1 MLSSLQIR
9 NILLIKQLSINFTS
23 GLNVFTGETGAGK
36 SILLDCIGFVLGF
49 RGPSKFVRH
58 GSKQGEV
65 VAIFDL
71 PTHHDAWEILSE
83 AGIESIDNEL
93 IIKRI
98 NHQDGKKIAFIN
110 DQRCSTQI
118 LVKLS
123 KKVIEIQ
130 GQNQDS
136 ELLTDN
142 GPRELID
149 NFADLRTEVLN
160 IRNVW
165 NTLLDEKTN
174 LMKISKE
181 AEEIKKDE
189 DYLTHA
195 INELKEFQPQVGEDV
210 ILENKRRLM
219 KSAEKIKYDLQK
231 AYETLE
237 QGCVEKNID
246 TSLGWLS
253 KLNMDLDYQLKA
265 TVDLLENSSK
275 NVTQVLSNISDIL
288 SQLELEKDNVQEIEE
303 RLFLIKELSR
313 KYKVVPDDLGKHS
326 EELSENLLKLESF
339 QGSIDELEKRIHRL
353 EQKYNELAKD
363 LSIKRIEAAKK
374 LDYDMERQLPALKLD
389 QATFKTTIEKVK
401 SGVSGQDKVRF
412 DVSTNPGT
420 PLGPVG
426 KIASGGEQSR
436 FLLGLKVA
444 LADLNTGLTL
454 IFDEI
459 DSGVGGA
466 TADAVGK
473 RLRALAVGTQIL
485 VVTHSPQVAS
495 LGNHHIKV
503 VKFLR
508 NSVNEV
514 GVSELNPIERT
525 EEISRMLSGGVVT
538 PEARLAADVL
548 LRG

>member
-1 MLSSLQIR
+1 M
-9 NILLIKQLSINFTS
+9 
-23 GLNVFTGETGAGK
+23 
-36 SILLDCIGFVLGF
+36 
-49 RGPSKFVRH
+49 
-58 GSKQGEV
+58 
-65 VAIFDL
+65 
-71 PTHHDAWEILSE
+71 
-83 AGIESIDNEL
+83 
-93 IIKRI
+93 
-98 NHQDGKKIAFIN
+98 
-110 DQRCSTQI
+110 
-118 LVKLS
+118 
-123 KKVIEIQ
+123 
-130 GQNQDS
+130 
-136 ELLTDN
+136 LTDN

-195 INELKEFQPQVGEDV
+195 INELKEFQPQAGEDV

-219 KSAEKIKYDLQK
+219 KSAEKIRYDLQK

-237 QGCVEKNID
+237 QGGVEKNID
-246 TSLGWLS
+246 ASLGWLT
-253 KLNMDLDYQLKA
+253 KLNMDLDHQLK
-265 TVDLLENSSK
+265 TTIDLLENSSK
-275 NVTQVLSNISDIL
+275 NVAQVLSNISDIL
-288 SQLELEKDNVQEIEE
+288 FQLELEKDNVQEIEE

-326 EELSENLLKLESF
+326 EALSENLLKLESF

-401 SGVSGQDKVRF
+401 SGASGQDKVRF

>member
-1 MLSSLQIR
+1 
-9 NILLIKQLSINFTS
+9 
-23 GLNVFTGETGAGK
+23 
-36 SILLDCIGFVLGF
+36 
-49 RGPSKFVRH
+49 
-58 GSKQGEV
+58 
-65 VAIFDL
+65 
-71 PTHHDAWEILSE
+71 
-83 AGIESIDNEL
+83 
-93 IIKRI
+93 
-98 NHQDGKKIAFIN
+98 
-110 DQRCSTQI
+110 
-118 LVKLS
+118 
-123 KKVIEIQ
+123 
-130 GQNQDS
+130 
-136 ELLTDN
+136 
-142 GPRELID
+142 
-149 NFADLRTEVLN
+149 
-160 IRNVW
+160 
-165 NTLLDEKTN
+165 
-174 LMKISKE
+174 
-181 AEEIKKDE
+181 
-189 DYLTHA
+189 
-195 INELKEFQPQVGEDV
+195 
-210 ILENKRRLM
+210 
-219 KSAEKIKYDLQK
+219 
-231 AYETLE
+231 
-237 QGCVEKNID
+237 
-246 TSLGWLS
+246 
-253 KLNMDLDYQLKA
+253 MDLDHQLKA
-265 TVDLLENSSK
+265 TIDLLENSSK

-339 QGSIDELEKRIHRL
+339 QGSINELEKRIHWL
-353 EQKYNELAKD
+353 EKKYNELAKD